1 MEEKK
6 EKKLREI
13 PFGKPA
19 IIGNFKMYRTRVS
32 VDKKKTIQAIVIAN
46 LDGTWKVQIPET
58 YLMFRALTDLYST
71 ENKMD
76 FDILFSFITNF
87 NFCTSISHGHFQDF
101 LILAVYGYMHPE
113 VLAKGY
119 EPEDKK
125 MLSYDEFMYR
135 VKGCIDGYK
144 EFAER
149 LKKEPEQ
156 QNEEFENVAKVTG
169 INDKIAA
176 AKKAKK

>member
-71 ENKMD
+71 KNKMD

-176 AKKAKK
+176 AKKVKK